1 MAAGRRIGG
10 LGGARRRRLTVALVA
25 LALAALVL
33 GACQPERPSAG
44 RGTPV
49 RKVLIV
55 GDSITWGLFGTTPRL
70 HERLGPMM
78 AARGVSTRVVGFAGS
93 NIIDPWGDQPRWV
106 DEVLHQVRVWDP
118 DMIIV
123 QSILFPGGQDPAR
136 QQVYQRSVRD
146 LMNVARS
153 RGAHTYIVAHPD
165 PAHPAQRTE
174 KNIAQYLQAY
184 VAGPDVSRIPLDW
197 WMARCPGWQSYDGW
211 HLSGKGQDCHALAI
225 VAAVD
230 QLRARNG

>member
-1 MAAGRRIGG
+1 MLG
-10 LGGARRRRLTVALVA
+10 LAVVAV
-25 LALAALVL
+25 LALAL

-78 AARGVSTRVVGFAGS
+78 AARGLSTRIIGFAGG
-93 NIIDPWGDQPRWV
+93 NIIDPWGNQPRWV
-106 DEVLHQVRVWDP
+106 DATLNQVRTWDP
-118 DMIIV
+118 DVIIV
-123 QSILFPGGQDPAR
+123 QSTLFPGGQDPAR
-136 QQVYQRSVRD
+136 QRVYERSVRD

-153 RGAHTYIVAHPD
+153 RGAHTYIVAHPE
-165 PAHPAQRTE
+165 PNNAAQRAE
-174 KNIAQYLQAY
+174 KNIAQYLQAF
-184 VAGPDVSRIPLDW
+184 VAGPGVSRIPLDW
-197 WMARCPGWQSYDGW
+197 WMDRCQGWASYDGW

-230 QLRARNG
+230 QLRARTG